1 MQKKYE
7 SLESRYNEIEAQLA
21 MLKAEKAN
29 FESYKETFAFILRE
43 SLNWVTNKNNK
54 LKHSVKTLTNEDMQ
68 MIKAVFK
75 ELDYNP
81 FWVLCDN
88 FEKAENE

>member
-1 MQKKYE
+1 VQKKYE

-81 FWVLCDN
+81 F
-88 FEKAENE
+88 

>member
-1 MQKKYE
+1 
-7 SLESRYNEIEAQLA
+7 

>member
-1 MQKKYE
+1 LNKEIQKKYE
-7 SLESRYNEIEAQLA
+7 GLEGRYNEIEAQLA

-54 LKHSVKTLTNEDMQ
+54 LKHSVKTLNTEDMQ

-81 FWVLCDN
+81 F
-88 FEKAENE
+88 